1 MEEAEIWKQLT
12 EIFRDIFDDDTL
24 VLRPEMTAADIEDW
38 DSFNHINL
46 IVATEAKFGIKFQT
60 SEIESLRNVGH
71 FVELIEKKLAA
82 QSSAAPPSVT
92 QKR

>member
-1 MEEAEIWKQLT
+1 MDQAKIYSQLT
-12 EIFRDIFDDDTL
+12 EIFRDIFDDDAI
-24 VLRPEMTAADIEDW
+24 VLRPDMTAADIEDW

-82 QSSAAPPSVT
+82 Q
-92 QKR
+92 QR

>member
-1 MEEAEIWKQLT
+1 
-12 EIFRDIFDDDTL
+12 
-24 VLRPEMTAADIEDW
+24 MTAADIAEW

-60 SEIESLRNVGH
+60 TEIESLRNVGH
-71 FVELIEKKLAA
+71 FVELIGKKLAA
-82 QSSAAPPSVT
+82 SATAAA

>member
-1 MEEAEIWKQLT
+1 MEQTEIYSRLT

-24 VLRPEMTAADIEDW
+24 ELRPEMTAADIQEW

-60 SEIESLRNVGH
+60 TEIESLRNVGH
-71 FVELIEKKLAA
+71 FVELIGKKLAA
-82 QSSAAPPSVT
+82 GATTT